1 MPLPSSHY
9 SIVWAWTAVPF
20 IYWERWNNVSPKS
33 TAIMSFGFMQ
43 INQMSGRKHFYG
55 FYIQNS
61 SQFRSQCQKNWT
73 KKVSDLSRRCDAVLK
88 QQLQCVR
95 CWCESGIPP
104 ENSVIF
110 EFSLF
115 VCLFCFVLLEMKS
128 SIYKYIFACVSAL
141 FKRFTNTHWC
151 LDVWK
156 KERTK
161 RKSWSRNIC
170 NTFIMYFYILFC
182 TWKITLNDLFR

>member
-20 IYWERWNNVSPKS
+20 IYWERRNNVSPKS

-73 KKVSDLSRRCDAVLK
+73 KKVSDLSRRGDAVLK

-115 VCLFCFVLLEMKS
+115 VCLVLFCWRWS
-128 SIYKYIFACVSAL
+128 RPYINIFLHVYPLFSKDLQTHTDAL
-141 FKRFTNTHWC
+141 TYER
-151 LDVWK
+151 K
-156 KERTK
+156 KEQK
-161 RKSWSRNIC
+161 EKSWSRNIC

>member
-115 VCLFCFVLLEMKS
+115 VCFVLFCWRWS
-128 SIYKYIFACVSAL
+128 RPYINIFLHVYPLFSKDLQTHTDAL
-141 FKRFTNTHWC
+141 TYET
-151 LDVWK
+151 K
-156 KERTK
+156 KEQK
-161 RKSWSRNIC
+161 EKSWSRNIC

>member
-20 IYWERWNNVSPKS
+20 IYWERRNNVSPKS

-115 VCLFCFVLLEMKS
+115 VCFVLFCWRWS
-128 SIYKYIFACVSAL
+128 RPYINIFLHVYPLFSKDLQTHTDAL
-141 FKRFTNTHWC
+141 TYET
-151 LDVWK
+151 K
-156 KERTK
+156 KEQK
-161 RKSWSRNIC
+161 EKSWSRNIC

>member
-20 IYWERWNNVSPKS
+20 IYWERRNNVSPKS

-95 CWCESGIPP
+95 CWCEVGIPP

-115 VCLFCFVLLEMKS
+115 VCFVLFCWRWS
-128 SIYKYIFACVSAL
+128 RPYINIFLHVYPLFSKDLQTHTDAL
-141 FKRFTNTHWC
+141 TYET
-151 LDVWK
+151 K
-156 KERTK
+156 KEQK
-161 RKSWSRNIC
+161 EKSWSRNIC